1 MLFNLRAYLFLG
13 GRHLPA
19 GNHVMNADPTIHF
32 LLFGTESRQIKA
44 AFLGVLVMALG
55 AVLFQK
61 GARLC
66 RR

>member
-1 MLFNLRAYLFLG
+1 
-13 GRHLPA
+13 
-19 GNHVMNADPTIHF
+19 MNPDPTIHF

-44 AFLGVLVMALG
+44 AFFGVLVMALG